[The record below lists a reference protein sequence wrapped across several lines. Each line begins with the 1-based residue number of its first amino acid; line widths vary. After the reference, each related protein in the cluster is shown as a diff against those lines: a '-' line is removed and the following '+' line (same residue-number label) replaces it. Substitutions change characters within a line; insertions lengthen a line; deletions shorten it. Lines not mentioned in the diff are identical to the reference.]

1 MTTTWHFHLP
11 HNLAFFICQEWTF
24 FIYQHFSQLSPLSSS
39 SAMAWLLHLPQ
50 PGSGFFICHES
61 WPMTWLRLLH
71 LLTSFTTLS
80 LFPITLIVLL
90 SLLNLVMTY
99 NSILV
104 IGNKPFI
111 SKFINWIW
119 FVYTNRKLH
128 CTFMSVSSRNIPLLK
143 YHVFLFFFRRS
154 TVCVSKYLIVTQY
167 LCLIPPSKYQ
177 CLTQYQCLV
186 PLSKYLCLT
195 PLKYQCLT

>member
-1 MTTTWHFHLP
+1 MNIFHLP
-11 HNLAFFICQEWTF
+11 TL
-24 FIYQHFSQLSPLSSS
+24 SQLSPLFICHDLASS
-39 SAMAWLLHLPQ
+39 SAM
-50 PGSGFFICHES
+50 
-61 WPMTWLRLLH
+61 TWLSLH

-119 FVYTNRKLH
+119 ICLHKQKTSLYVYVSFVKKH
-128 CTFMSVSSRNIPLLK
+128 SSVKVPCFFVFFSSK
-143 YHVFLFFFRRS
+143 YC
-154 TVCVSKYLIVTQY
+154 VCVEVPNCDSVLMFDSSVEV
-167 LCLIPPSKYQ
+167 PMFDSVPMFGSSVEVPMFDSVEVPMFD
-177 CLTQYQCLV
+177 LV
-186 PLSKYLCLT
+186 PMFDSVEVPMYVRCKWVLITVITSIHLLGDLS
-195 PLKYQCLT
+195 